1 MTPFKLTDELI
12 ADIQLM
18 VSEKR
23 NTDLQSMMGEFHYAD
38 IAEIAEELT
47 VEEATYIIKL
57 LDSEKTSDI
66 LAEMDEDI
74 RESVLD
80 NLSAKEIAG
89 ELEELDTDDAA
100 DIVGELPK
108 EIVQEV
114 ISKIEDREHA
124 KDIVDLLRYD
134 EDSAGGLMAKEL
146 VKVNEN
152 WNVLT
157 CVKEMRA
164 QAENVTRVHSIYVV
178 DDEEKLKGR
187 LSLKDLLTTSTKT
200 HIKDI
205 YIPKVDSVGVN
216 EKAEEVAKIMSKYD
230 LEAIPVVDE
239 IGRLVGRITIDDIVD
254 VIREE
259 ADKDYQMA
267 AGISQDVEA
276 DDSIWE
282 LTRARLPWLILGL
295 FGGAAAAYIM
305 GGFEEMFR
313 KYTVL
318 FLFTP
323 LIAAMAGNVGVQS
336 SAIIVQ
342 GLANDD
348 LKGSVSNRLVK
359 EIVLALLN
367 GVILAIILLLFT
379 WGWKGNFMTA
389 LAISISLI
397 AVIVVAGFVGTF
409 TPLFLHKRGVDPAI
423 ATGPFITTSNDI
435 FGILIYFL
443 IAKMI
448 LSKNMLNL
456 RNCGT
461 HIKLPLSTTCKLS

>member
-1 MTPFKLTDELI
+1 MTPFKLTDELV
-12 ADIQLM
+12 ADIQQLIADKKNAALRLM
-18 VSEKR
+18 MK
-23 NTDLQSMMGEFHYAD
+23 EFHYAD

-47 VEEATYIIKL
+47 KDEATYLIKL

-66 LAEMDEDI
+66 LAEMDEDL
-74 RESVLD
+74 REGVLK

-100 DIVGELPK
+100 DIINELPD
-108 EIVQEV
+108 EIVQQV
-114 ISKIEDREHA
+114 ISEIEDKEHA

-134 EDSAGGLMAKEL
+134 EDTAGGLMAKEL
-146 VKVNEN
+146 VKVRES

-178 DDEEKLKGR
+178 DDEDKLKGR

-200 HIKDI
+200 HIKDVFI
-205 YIPKVDSVGVN
+205 AKVDYVNVN
-216 EKAEEVAKIMSKYD
+216 EKSEDVAKIMSKYD

-254 VIREE
+254 VIKEE
-259 ADKDYQMA
+259 ADKDYQLA

-295 FGGAAAAYIM
+295 FGGLGAAAIM
-305 GGFEEMFR
+305 GGFEEMIS
-313 KYTVL
+313 KHAIL
-318 FLFTP
+318 FFFTP

-348 LKGSVSNRLVK
+348 LKGSISNRLVK
-359 EIVLALLN
+359 EMLLALLN
-367 GVILAIILLLFT
+367 GLILAALLLIFT
-379 WGWKGNFMTA
+379 WIWKGDFLTA
-389 LAISISLI
+389 LAISISLVV
-397 AVIVVAGFVGTF
+397 VIIVAGIIGTF
-409 TPLFLHKRGVDPAI
+409 IPLFLDKRGIDPAI

-435 FGILIYFL
+435 FGILIYFW
-443 IAKMI
+443 IAKLI
-448 LSKNMLNL
+448 L
-456 RNCGT
+456 G
-461 HIKLPLSTTCKLS
+461 I